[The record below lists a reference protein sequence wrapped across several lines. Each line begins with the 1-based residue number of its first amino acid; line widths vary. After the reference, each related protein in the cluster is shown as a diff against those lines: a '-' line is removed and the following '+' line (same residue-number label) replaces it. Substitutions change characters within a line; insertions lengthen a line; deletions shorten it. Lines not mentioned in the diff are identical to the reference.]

1 MKIKNSP
8 SQIKALKDALVVLD
22 AKSAYADFCDKQC
35 DANTE
40 DENADAAFDA
50 AYTDEMTA
58 FSAVVDILV
67 DLLGIDKKTA
77 STMLK
82 TKRDRIDDLLK

>member
-1 MKIKNSP
+1 MN
-8 SQIKALKDALVVLD
+8 
-22 AKSAYADFCDKQC
+22 
-35 DANTE
+35 
-40 DENADAAFDA
+40 
-50 AYTDEMTA
+50 A

-82 TKRDRIDDLLK
+82 TKRDRIDDLLKR